1 MSRLGRGDR
10 LRQSLIKDG
19 GRCGADPRRESAKSR
34 RQRKTNKKFACA
46 MEHEAK
52 RDREIKKE
60 GVRPRKNGMQ
70 TSADENCKPGRRCGA
85 WKQKRRSGAEA
96 RSSAAERQRGKDRR
110 GGKSKRIG
118 EKHAMT
124 QCINMHKR
132 AKTSINVEVLANDK
146 TYVPH
151 ETRTQ
156 RNALPCTAYGNRGS
170 GKSRGG
176 SSSGSSAAKAGVRGL
191 LRRYC
196 V

>member
-1 MSRLGRGDR
+1 MERLGRGDR
-10 LRQSLIKDG
+10 LRRRLIKNG
-19 GRCGADPRRESAKSR
+19 RRCGADHRRESAKSR
-34 RQRKTNKKFACA
+34 KHRKTNKKFACA
-46 MEHEAK
+46 MGHEAK
-52 RDREIKKE
+52 RDREIKKRGSTTAE
-60 GVRPRKNGMQ
+60 KRNANERRRKRQ
-70 TSADENCKPGRRCGA
+70 AGRRCGA
-85 WKQKRRSGAEA
+85 RKQKRRSSAEA

-156 RNALPCTAYGNRGS
+156 RNSLPCTAKRNRG
-170 GKSRGG
+170 GKMLKRGRC
-176 SSSGSSAAKAGVRGL
+176 AAR
-191 LRRYC
+191 
-196 V
+196 